1 MAPKT
6 AQQARTTEVAVPE
19 MDRLAL
25 LEGFVDLVSERW
37 GYFAA
42 RRLTMKD
49 ASEKTEAQR
58 KASTEASKSF
68 AESIKTL
75 RKSPTPANAIVVD
88 KKEEALKDA
97 RTAVKDARK
106 PFNDKV
112 KPLADGIKYCDSVAI
127 PDSLK
132 ELGKPV
138 VPQFKLSEWAQKA
151 VEQTKKKKA

>member
-1 MAPKT
+1 
-6 AQQARTTEVAVPE
+6 

-37 GYFAA
+37 GYFTA

-49 ASEKTEAQR
+49 ASEKTEKER
-58 KASTEASKSF
+58 KASTQASKAF
-68 AESIKTL
+68 AESIKSL
-75 RKSPTPANAIVVD
+75 RKTPNPANAQLVD
-88 KKEEALKDA
+88 KKEETLKTA

-112 KPLADGIKYCDSVAI
+112 KPLADAIKYCDSVAI

-138 VPQFKLSEWAQKA
+138 VPQFNLSDWAKKA